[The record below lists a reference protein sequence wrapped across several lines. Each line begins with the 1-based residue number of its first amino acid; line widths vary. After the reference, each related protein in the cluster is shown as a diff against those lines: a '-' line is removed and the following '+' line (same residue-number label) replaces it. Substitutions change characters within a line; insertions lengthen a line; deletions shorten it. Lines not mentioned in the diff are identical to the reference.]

1 MRSRRT
7 AILSLLLVGV
17 LLGAVREFLFLN
29 LNYQIDFVAH
39 GRAFSY
45 AHSLFRGWVKGF
57 DLQALLVLKWSL
69 ALAFSGA
76 MLGLAIVLAR
86 LLAGDHRHA
95 RALFLGY
102 LFFGLLALL
111 LHGMAASVPA
121 LEAVSVKVLHGL
133 QYPVVLF
140 LLWAGSML
148 QRPPQEGGA

>member
-7 AILSLLLVGV
+7 AILALLLVGV

-45 AHSLFRGWVKGF
+45 AHSLFRAWVEGY
-57 DLQALLVLKWSL
+57 DLRALVVLKWTM

-76 MLGLAIVLAR
+76 MLMLAIVLAR
-86 LLAGDHRHA
+86 VLAGDHRHA
-95 RALFLGY
+95 RSLVVGY
-102 LFFGLLALL
+102 ILFGLLALL
-111 LHGMAASVPA
+111 LHGMAYSVPA
-121 LEAVSVKVLHGL
+121 LDAVSVKVLHGL

-148 QRPPQEGGA
+148 QRPSPEGGA

>member
-1 MRSRRT
+1 MRFRRS
-7 AILSLLLVGV
+7 AILGLLLVGV

-45 AHSLFRGWVKGF
+45 AHSLFRSWVAGF

-76 MLGLAIVLAR
+76 MLGLAIVLAK
-86 LLAGDHRHA
+86 LLTGDHRYA
-95 RALFLGY
+95 RALVLGY
-102 LFFGLLALL
+102 VFFGLLALL
-111 LHGMAASVPA
+111 LHGMAGSVPA
-121 LEAVSVKVLHGL
+121 LEAVSVKVLHSL

-140 LLWAGSML
+140 LLWAASML
-148 QRPPQEGGA
+148 QRRS